1 METQSKTLV
10 MIIGGMMKEM
20 FRVLKKRTA
29 EQPDTNLTIEQFRL
43 LYLISKEE
51 EEVNQKQIADIMGK
65 DESAILRMIDCL
77 ESRDLVRRVVDQ
89 ADRRK
94 NRLMVSKK
102 GDRTIDQW
110 LNIERELN
118 KELLEG
124 LEQSDIDTF
133 YRVIEHMRTKAN
145 DL

>member
-1 METQSKTLV
+1 
-10 MIIGGMMKEM
+10 MIMGGLLKEM
-20 FRVLKKRTA
+20 FSVLKKRNA
-29 EQPDTNLTIEQFRL
+29 EQAEANLTIEQFRL

-51 EEVNQKQIADIMGK
+51 DEVNQKQIADLMGK

-89 ADRRK
+89 NDRRK

-102 GDRTIDQW
+102 GDRSIEQW

-118 KELLEG
+118 RELLEG

-133 YRVIEHMRTKAN
+133 FKVIDYMRNKAK

>member
-1 METQSKTLV
+1 MEKQSKTLV
-10 MIIGGMMKEM
+10 MIMGGLLKEM
-20 FRVLKKRTA
+20 FRVLKKRNA
-29 EQPDTNLTIEQFRL
+29 EQAEANLTIEQFRL

-51 EEVNQKQIADIMGK
+51 EEVNQKQIADLMGK

-89 ADRRK
+89 NDRRK

-102 GDRTIDQW
+102 GDRSIEQW
-110 LNIERELN
+110 LNVERELN

-133 YRVIEHMRTKAN
+133 FRVIDYMRNKAK

>member
-1 METQSKTLV
+1 
-10 MIIGGMMKEM
+10 MKEV
-20 FRVLKKRTA
+20 FRVLKKRNA
-29 EQPDTNLTIEQFRL
+29 EQTQTNLTIEQFRL
-43 LYLISKEE
+43 LYLLSKEE
-51 EEVNQKQIADIMGK
+51 EEVNQKQIAELMGK

-89 ADRRK
+89 NDRRK

-102 GDRTIDQW
+102 GDRSIEQW
-110 LNIERELN
+110 LNVERELN

-124 LEQSDIDTF
+124 LEQSDIDAF
-133 YRVIEHMRTKAN
+133 FRVIDYMRNKAK